1 MKQLIGN
8 YRFNSSAH
16 TVTFPAYISLVPES
30 ILLITNVTR
39 GVIIYN
45 FADPNAGGTV
55 SGNTLMLAYNT
66 SSQADTDRL
75 QVFFDDG
82 LPGPASIT
90 GEVDRKTARAYDRSV
105 EGVLTDLLEEVRD
118 IKEYLMEAI

>member
-55 SGNTLMLAYNT
+55 LGNVLTLTYNT
-66 SSQADTDRL
+66 SSQADTDNL
-75 QVFFDDG
+75 QIFFDDG
-82 LPGPASIT
+82 LPGPASVT
-90 GEVDRKTARAYDRSV
+90 GEIERKGSRVTSPDM
-105 EGVLTDLLEEVRD
+105 EQVLNDLLKEVRE
-118 IKEYLMEAI
+118 IKAVIMEVL